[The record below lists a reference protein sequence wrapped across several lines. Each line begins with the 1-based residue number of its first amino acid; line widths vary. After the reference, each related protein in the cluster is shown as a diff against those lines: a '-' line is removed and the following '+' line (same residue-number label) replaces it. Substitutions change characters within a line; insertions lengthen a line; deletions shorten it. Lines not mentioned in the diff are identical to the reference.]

1 MFSYKFVSAAG
12 VDLMIA
18 VWRKHIKNNKAD
30 LLFVIWS
37 LSVDTMS
44 VYCTKVSLKM
54 QVSLFNVAMG

>member
-1 MFSYKFVSAAG
+1 MFSYKSVSAAG